1 LTAYARTEERT
12 KALVSGFSMHVPK
25 PVEPSE
31 LLAVL
36 ASLATGFKRDH
47 SPSERP

>member
-1 LTAYARTEERT
+1 
-12 KALVSGFSMHVPK
+12 MHVPK

-36 ASLATGFKRDH
+36 ASLATGFRRDDRGA
-47 SPSERP
+47 PSIQP